1 MKELLKGGLPTDANR
16 TLNFNVGDTVKV
28 HYKIQESGKER
39 IQVYEGV
46 VISISNGGN
55 GKSFTV
61 RRISYDVGVERVFP
75 LYSPRIAKIELIRK
89 GRVRRSKLFFLRERS
104 GKSAR
109 IRELKGGKT
118 LVAEDKKRQAA
129 ADAAATT
136 SGAPAS
142 E

>member
-1 MKELLKGGLPTDANR
+1 MKELLKGGLPTDPNR

-46 VISISNGGN
+46 VISIANGGN

-136 SGAPAS
+136 SGVPAS